1 MVVLLTTTDCTHH
14 LFSCPRTSVATPPSP
29 PPWKS
34 TAISPPPY
42 RNPNS
47 SRRNQ
52 RCCSSKRP
60 GPNWA
65 SNAEDSVRTGRFRF
79 SEQALEEEET
89 DGRFRP
95 KKEKEKKKRS
105 WWSDDPSEFDEE
117 ESEFELFDD
126 EFSSPLDRIWFVKVF
141 QSYGWMLPAIIIS
154 MLLATGPK
162 AFLMALALPLGQTAI
177 SLAVDKLWGTTRDA
191 PRRTSKARKKPFA
204 RAASPA
210 GREDSMSYSNGKERS
225 GFQSWVET
233 VDEVVEKDANPRGLR
248 FGGWDAL
255 DRRGESSNG
264 SASQPSQTE
273 GKSHRLQPEKKGKL
287 TRGGRYTGVPL
298 FIRLLIAVFPF
309 LGSWTRIL

>member
-1 MVVLLTTTDCTHH
+1 MSSCFHVLWL
-14 LFSCPRTSVATPPSP
+14 V
-29 PPWKS
+29 
-34 TAISPPPY
+34 
-42 RNPNS
+42 
-47 SRRNQ
+47 Q
-52 RCCSSKRP
+52 
-60 GPNWA
+60 
-65 SNAEDSVRTGRFRF
+65 VFR
-79 SEQALEEEET
+79 
-89 DGRFRP
+89 
-95 KKEKEKKKRS
+95 
-105 WWSDDPSEFDEE
+105 
-117 ESEFELFDD
+117 
-126 EFSSPLDRIWFVKVF
+126 
-141 QSYGWMLPAIIIS
+141 SYGWMLPTIIIS

-210 GREDSMSYSNGKERS
+210 GREDSMSYSDGKERS

-233 VDEVVEKDANPRGLR
+233 VDEVVEKDANPHGLR

-264 SASQPSQTE
+264 SASQTK
-273 GKSHRLQPEKKGKL
+273 GKSPRLQPEKKGKL